1 MDKINETGIF
11 YNKIESDY
19 KELLKELMQKDCQ
32 RVEFIRG
39 QLSVYSE
46 ILENK
51 MHWKTEPRSYF
62 KNITEE
68 EFKSYCCQLPYM

>member
-46 ILENK
+46 ILENGRK
-51 MHWKTEPRSYF
+51 ASIRSGYTRYSTRTE
-62 KNITEE
+62 I
-68 EFKSYCCQLPYM
+68 

>member
-1 MDKINETGIF
+1 
-11 YNKIESDY
+11 
-19 KELLKELMQKDCQ
+19 MQKDCQ

-46 ILENK
+46 ILKNK

-62 KNITEE
+62 K
-68 EFKSYCCQLPYM
+68 